1 MDRNVFRVSEFARS
15 WASLPTSTL
24 TSSWLSSRK
33 YDTTLGV
40 VVRPCAFGAH
50 RMRIAPESVVTSAAA
65 ELVVPRSTPND
76 MDDGDDGDDEEE
88 AARGRFF

>member
-1 MDRNVFRVSEFARS
+1 M
-15 WASLPTSTL
+15 
-24 TSSWLSSRK
+24 SSRK

-50 RMRIAPESVVTSAAA
+50 RMRIAPESSSVVTSAAA

-76 MDDGDDGDDEEE
+76 MDGGDDDDDNE